1 MAWLYLA
8 AVLLLGLVN
17 VAECSEESLEEV
29 EQEELEGV
37 DTEEESAEV
46 EVEESQDV
54 SSEETLEY
62 ESIMSSRD
70 FRVSIC
76 AKTLFVTFLIV
87 KQASPETTL
96 TTS

>member
-1 MAWLYLA
+1 MEF
-8 AVLLLGLVN
+8 LLGMTIRFCGAL
-17 VAECSEESLEEV
+17 AEPWEE
-29 EQEELEGV
+29 EELEGV

-70 FRVSIC
+70 FRVSI
-76 AKTLFVTFLIV
+76 F
-87 KQASPETTL
+87 
-96 TTS
+96 

>member
-29 EQEELEGV
+29 EQEEQLEGV

-70 FRVSIC
+70 FRVSI
-76 AKTLFVTFLIV
+76 FLAV
-87 KQASPETTL
+87 KAAQ
-96 TTS
+96 